1 MLSVLLKLPCA
12 SAVWLMLLS
21 SSLPRDHSLC
31 VRPLASILLAPLL
44 LLALLRL
51 LSAHALNVQSALPA
65 CARVHNSEFTRS
77 VPLAFFRTYI
87 ASLPQPG
94 RLNKLLFL
102 L

>member
-1 MLSVLLKLPCA
+1 MRLAHVPFL
-12 SAVWLMLLS
+12 
-21 SSLPRDHSLC
+21 
-31 VRPLASILLAPLL
+31 RPSQGSQPLRAALASILLAPLL

-87 ASLPQPG
+87 ARLPQPG

-102 L
+102 